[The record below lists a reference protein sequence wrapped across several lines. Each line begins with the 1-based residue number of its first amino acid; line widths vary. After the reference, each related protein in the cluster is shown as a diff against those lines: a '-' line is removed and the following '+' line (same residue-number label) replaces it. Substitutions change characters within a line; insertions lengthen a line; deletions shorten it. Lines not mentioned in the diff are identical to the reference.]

1 MEHNPYVLR
10 PQGEQE
16 RRDPGAAGALLSGCR
31 LAGRALQ
38 REALGSAGLRSTYLR
53 VLEKEQRGRR
63 LRSLGAAA
71 RERSVSAGMDHRRRV
86 PEDLMGTIL
95 GEGSGA
101 SGEER
106 ALSESR

>member
-53 VLEKEQRGRR
+53 VREREQRARR
-63 LRSLGAAA
+63 LRPLGAAA
-71 RERSVSAGMDHRRRV
+71 RERGVSEGMGHRKKV

-95 GEGSGA
+95 GEGSGSS
-101 SGEER
+101 SGDQT
-106 ALSESR
+106 LSN